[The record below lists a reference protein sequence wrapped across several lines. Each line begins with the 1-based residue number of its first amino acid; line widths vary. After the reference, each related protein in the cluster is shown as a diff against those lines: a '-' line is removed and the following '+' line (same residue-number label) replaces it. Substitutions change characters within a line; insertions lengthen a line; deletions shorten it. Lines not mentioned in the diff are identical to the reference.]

1 MLVFGDAGPTR
12 YESVSMS
19 DFIVRAGQDDRPLQE
34 GIVDPS
40 VIAAPP
46 AIRLRIA
53 MLGRMDV
60 RAVTG
65 EPLLPRSRKTRA
77 VLAILAME
85 APAVVSR
92 QRLADL
98 LWSRRG
104 EEQARGSLRQAL
116 HELQEALGSWGRG
129 LIVATRETVALN
141 LEGVWT
147 DARELPLMARDRAE
161 ALNLLQAELLSD
173 LDGLDAAF
181 DAWLLDQRRRLQDA
195 ALDAATS
202 RLAAA
207 TTAEARAQEARR
219 VLAIDA
225 AQEPVWRILIRAEAE
240 RGDRGAAFAAWEE
253 CRRVF
258 AERFRSAPSPETAA
272 LADSLRGEV
281 IAPQPVV
288 QPRSAARAAR
298 LGVMPFRV
306 LGEEADAGVSLG
318 LAGEITAALARFRW
332 LVLVDSS
339 SIAAAARQ
347 EGGGEA
353 LDLDFSLSGTVQRAG
368 DRVRITLRLTDHRP
382 PEAVVWAERFDRDAS
397 DILALQDEIAA
408 EVVARVD
415 PEILLIEANR
425 AAARPSVHATA
436 YDLLLRAIPAIYRLD
451 RESYELAGSMLAE
464 ATRLEPDYAPAFAWH
479 AYWHL
484 FLVGQGWAQNDADV
498 LARSEA
504 LASRAVA
511 LDPSDAQ
518 ALAILGH
525 VRAFL
530 HHRVA
535 EAVTLYERA
544 LALNPNLPMAWVF
557 SALALSYRG
566 DHVEALRRWERYK
579 RLAPLHPHAFFFD
592 AARLVPLLLLRRH
605 EDVDAAARQVT
616 ALHTGFTFPYKI
628 WLSALGHLGRQEQA
642 AEVRARLAAM
652 EPDFDLAK
660 ARERAPLREQADLDH
675 YLSGLRKA
683 GIS

>member
-1 MLVFGDAGPTR
+1 
-12 YESVSMS
+12 MS
-19 DFIVRAGQDDRPLQE
+19 DLIVRAGQDA
-34 GIVDPS
+34 IPS
-40 VIAAPP
+40 PEVVTDWSEMAAPP
-46 AIRLRIA
+46 TIRLRVT

-77 VLAILAME
+77 VLAIIAME

-116 HELQEALGSWGRG
+116 HELQEVLGSYGRG
-129 LIVATRETVALN
+129 LVVATRETVSLN
-141 LEGVWT
+141 LDSVWI
-147 DARELPLMARDRAE
+147 DARELPLKARERPE
-161 ALNLLQAELLSD
+161 ALNLLQAEFLSD

-181 DAWLLDQRRRLQDA
+181 DAWLQEQRRRLREVT
-195 ALDAATS
+195 LDAATA
-202 RLAAA
+202 RLSAA
-207 TTAEARAQEARR
+207 TTAEGRAQEARR
-219 VLAIDA
+219 VLAIDP
-225 AQEPVWRILIRAEAE
+225 AQEPVWRILIRSEAD

-258 AERFRSAPSPETAA
+258 AERFRGAPSPETAA
-272 LADSLRGEV
+272 LADSLRGELS
-281 IAPQPVV
+281 APQPVV
-288 QPRSAARAAR
+288 APRSAARGAR
-298 LGVMPFRV
+298 LGVMPFHV
-306 LGEEADAGVSLG
+306 LGEAADTEVSLG

-339 SIAAAARQ
+339 SIAAATKQ
-347 EGGGEA
+347 VGGGDS

-368 DRVRITLRLTDHRP
+368 DRVRVTLRLTDYRP
-382 PEAVVWAERFDRDAS
+382 PEAVVWAERFDRDAG
-397 DILALQDEIAA
+397 DLLTLQDEIAA
-408 EVVARVD
+408 EVVARID
-415 PEILLIEANR
+415 PEILMIEANR
-425 AAARPSVHATA
+425 AAARPPVHATA

-451 RESYELAGSMLAE
+451 RRSYELAGSMLAE

-484 FLVGQGWAQNDADV
+484 FLVGQGWAQNGADV
-498 LARSEA
+498 LAKSEA

-535 EAVTLYERA
+535 EAVSLYERA

-566 DHVEALRRWERYK
+566 EHAEALRRWERYK

-592 AARLVPLLLLRRH
+592 AARLVPLLLLHRYD
-605 EDVDAAARQVT
+605 EVDAAARQVT
-616 ALHTGFTFPYKI
+616 ALHSGFTFPYKA
-628 WLSALGHLGRQEQA
+628 WLSALGHLGRQRDA
-642 AEVRARLAAM
+642 AEVRARLATM
-652 EPDFDLAK
+652 EPDFDLVK
-660 ARERAPLREQADLDH
+660 ARERAPMQVPADLDH
-675 YLSGLRKA
+675 YLEGLRKS
-683 GIS
+683 GIT

>member
-1 MLVFGDAGPTR
+1 
-12 YESVSMS
+12 MS
-19 DFIVRAGQDDRPLQE
+19 DLNGIDTQDHRPLAE
-34 GIVDPS
+34 RR
-40 VIAAPP
+40 APEPRADVVP
-46 AIRLRIA
+46 ATRIRLTL
-53 MLGRMDV
+53 LGRMDV

-77 VLAILAME
+77 ILGILAME
-85 APAVVSR
+85 APAPIAR
-92 QRLADL
+92 HRLAEL

-104 EEQARGSLRQAL
+104 EDQARGSLRQAL
-116 HELQEALGSWGRG
+116 HELQDVMGAWGRG

-141 LEGVWT
+141 PDGVWI
-147 DARELPLMARDRAE
+147 DAREVPGMARDRLE
-161 ALNLLQAELLSD
+161 ALNLLQADFLAD

-181 DAWLLDQRRRLQDA
+181 DAWLADQRRRLREI
-195 ALDAATS
+195 ALEAATA

-207 TTAEARAQEARR
+207 ANAEQRAQEARR

-240 RGDRGAAFAAWEE
+240 RGDRGTAFAAWEE

-258 AERFRSAPSPETAA
+258 AERFRSAPSPETSA
-272 LADSLRGEV
+272 LAESLRGEV
-281 IAPQPVV
+281 TAVPPALVRRGSI
-288 QPRSAARAAR
+288 RGAR
-298 LGVMPFRV
+298 LGVVPLRV
-306 LGEEADAGVSLG
+306 IGGDSEGEVSLG

-332 LVLVDSS
+332 LTLVDSS
-339 SIAAAARQ
+339 SVAAAERQ
-347 EGGGEA
+347 DGGTEDLG
-353 LDLDFSLSGTVQRAG
+353 LDFSLSGTVQRSG
-368 DRVRITLRLTDHRP
+368 ERVRVTLRLTDHRP
-382 PEAVVWAERFDRDAS
+382 PESVVWAERFDRDAG

-425 AAARPSVHATA
+425 AVARPQVHANA

-451 RESYELAGSMLAE
+451 RQSYELAGRMLDE

-484 FLVGQGWAQNDADV
+484 FLVGQGWARNDADV
-498 LARSEA
+498 LARSEE

-518 ALAILGH
+518 ALTILGH

-557 SALALSYRG
+557 SALTLSYRG
-566 DHVEALRRWERYK
+566 EHAEALSRWERYK

-592 AARLVPLLLLRRH
+592 AARLVPLLLLHRH
-605 EDVDAAARQVT
+605 ADVDADARRVT
-616 ALHTGFTFPYKI
+616 ALHAGFTFPYKA
-628 WLSALGHLGRQEQA
+628 WLSALGHLGRREQA
-642 AEVRARLAAM
+642 AEVRARLLRI
-652 EPDFDLAK
+652 EPDFSLAK
-660 ARERAPLREQADLDH
+660 ARERAPMQVPADLDH
-675 YLSGLRKA
+675 YLGGLRRA
-683 GIS
+683 GIA

>member
-1 MLVFGDAGPTR
+1 MEPQDRRP
-12 YESVSMS
+12 
-19 DFIVRAGQDDRPLQE
+19 RAERH
-34 GIVDPS
+34 
-40 VIAAPP
+40 APNPHADVMP
-46 AIRLRIA
+46 AIRIRLTL
-53 MLGRMDV
+53 LGRMDV

-77 VLAILAME
+77 ILGVLAME
-85 APAVVSR
+85 APAPISR
-92 QRLADL
+92 QRLSEL

-104 EEQARGSLRQAL
+104 EDQARGSLRQAL
-116 HELQEALGSWGRG
+116 HELQDVMGAWGRG

-141 LEGVWT
+141 AEGVWI
-147 DARELPLMARDRAE
+147 DAREVPGMARDRLE
-161 ALNLLQAELLSD
+161 ALNLLQADLLAD

-181 DAWLLDQRRRLQDA
+181 DAWLAEQRRRLREI
-195 ALDAATS
+195 ALEAATA

-207 TTAEARAQEARR
+207 ANAEQRAQEARR

-240 RGDRGAAFAAWEE
+240 RGDRGTAFAAWEE

-258 AERFRSAPSPETAA
+258 AERFRSAPSPETSA
-272 LADSLRGEV
+272 LAESLRGEV
-281 IAPQPVV
+281 TAVPPALVRRGSI
-288 QPRSAARAAR
+288 RGAR
-298 LGVMPFRV
+298 LGVVPLRV
-306 LGEEADAGVSLG
+306 IGGDSEGEVSLG

-332 LVLVDSS
+332 LTLVDSS
-339 SIAAAARQ
+339 SVAAAERQ
-347 EGGGEA
+347 DGGTEDLG
-353 LDLDFSLSGTVQRAG
+353 LDFSLSGTVQRSG
-368 DRVRITLRLTDHRP
+368 DRVRVTLRLTDHRP
-382 PEAVVWAERFDRDAS
+382 PESVVWAERFDRDAG
-397 DILALQDEIAA
+397 DILTLQDEIAA

-425 AAARPSVHATA
+425 AVARPHVHANA

-451 RESYELAGSMLAE
+451 RQSYELAGRMLDE

-498 LARSEA
+498 LARSEE

-518 ALAILGH
+518 ALTILGH

-557 SALALSYRG
+557 SALTLSYRG
-566 DHVEALRRWERYK
+566 EHAEALTRWERYK

-592 AARLVPLLLLRRH
+592 AARLVPLLLLQRH
-605 EDVDAAARQVT
+605 AEVDADARQVT
-616 ALHTGFTFPYKI
+616 SLHAGFSFPYKA
-628 WLSALGHLGRQEQA
+628 WLSALGHLGRREQA
-642 AEVRARLAAM
+642 AEVRARLLAI
-652 EPDFDLAK
+652 EPDFTLDK
-660 ARERAPLREQADLDH
+660 ARERAPMQVPADLDH
-675 YLSGLRKA
+675 YLGGLRRA

>member
-1 MLVFGDAGPTR
+1 
-12 YESVSMS
+12 MS
-19 DFIVRAGQDDRPLQE
+19 DFAVRPSKDSRPSEAPDLSA
-34 GIVDPS
+34 VPM
-40 VIAAPP
+40 AAAP
-46 AIRLRIA
+46 AIRLRIT

-77 VLAILAME
+77 VLAVLALE
-85 APAVVSR
+85 SPGLVSR

-116 HELQEALGSWGRG
+116 HELQETLGADGRG
-129 LIVATRETVALN
+129 LISATRETVSLN
-141 LEGVWT
+141 DEGVWT
-147 DARELPLMARDRAE
+147 DARALPALARDRVE

-181 DAWLLDQRRRLQDA
+181 DAWLAEQRRRLREV
-195 ALDAATS
+195 ALEAATA

-207 TTAEARAQEARR
+207 TTAESRAQEARR
-219 VLAIDA
+219 VLIIDP
-225 AQEPVWRILIRAEAE
+225 AQEPVWRIMIRAEAE

-272 LADSLRGEV
+272 LAESLRGEATV
-281 IAPQPVV
+281 MQPQPIRRAVV
-288 QPRSAARAAR
+288 RGAR
-298 LGVMPFRV
+298 LGVLPFKV
-306 LGEEADAGVSLG
+306 LGDEADAEVSLG

-332 LVLVDSS
+332 LVLVDSAS
-339 SIAAAARQ
+339 VAAAERQ
-347 EGGGEA
+347 QSGEGA
-353 LDLDFSLSGTVQRAG
+353 LDLDFTLSGTVQRAG
-368 DRVRITLRLTDHRP
+368 GRVRVTLRLTDHRP
-382 PEAVVWAERFDRDAS
+382 PEAVVWAERFDRDAG
-397 DILALQDEIAA
+397 DLLALQDEIAA

-425 AAARPSVHATA
+425 AAARHTVMATA

-451 RESYELAGSMLAE
+451 RQSYELAGAMLTE

-484 FLVGQGWAQNDADV
+484 FLVGQGWAPNGADV
-498 LARSEA
+498 LAKSEE
-504 LASRAVA
+504 LATRAVA

-557 SALALSYRG
+557 SALALSYHG
-566 DHVEALRRWERYK
+566 KHEEALKRWDRYK

-592 AARLVPLLLLRRH
+592 AARLVPLLMMRRH
-605 EDVDAAARQVT
+605 EEVDAAARQVT
-616 ALHTGFTFPYKI
+616 ALHAGFTFPYKI
-628 WLSALGHLGRQEQA
+628 WLSALGHLGRMKEA
-642 AEVRARLAAM
+642 EEVRRHLM
-652 EPDFDLAK
+652 GIEPDFDLAK
-660 ARERAPLREQADLDH
+660 ARERAPLQETHDLAH
-675 YLSGLRKA
+675 YLAGLHKA
-683 GIS
+683 GLT

>member
-1 MLVFGDAGPTR
+1 MAG
-12 YESVSMS
+12 
-19 DFIVRAGQDDRPLQE
+19 
-34 GIVDPS
+34 
-40 VIAAPP
+40 PP
-46 AIRLRIA
+46 AIRLRIT

-77 VLAILAME
+77 VLAVLALE
-85 APAVVSR
+85 SPTLVSR

-116 HELQEALGSWGRG
+116 HELQEALGPDGRG
-129 LIVATRETVALN
+129 LIVATRETVGLLDEA
-141 LEGVWT
+141 VWT
-147 DARELPLMARDRAE
+147 DARALPGLARDRVE

-181 DAWLLDQRRRLQDA
+181 DTWLAEQRRRLRDI
-195 ALDAATS
+195 ALEAATS

-219 VLAIDA
+219 VLAIDP
-225 AQEPVWRILIRAEAE
+225 AQEPVWRIMIRAEAE

-258 AERFRSAPSPETAA
+258 ADRFRSAPSPETAA
-272 LADSLRGEV
+272 LAESLRGEV
-281 IAPQPVV
+281 AVQHPQPV
-288 QPRSAARAAR
+288 RRTTLRGAR
-298 LGVMPFRV
+298 LGVLPFQM
-306 LGEEADAGVSLG
+306 LGSEADAEVSLG

-332 LVLVDSS
+332 LVLVDSAS
-339 SIAAAARQ
+339 VAAVERQ
-347 EGGGEA
+347 ERPEGA
-353 LDLDFSLSGTVQRAG
+353 LDLDFTLSGTVQRAAG
-368 DRVRITLRLTDHRP
+368 RVRVTLRLTDHRP
-382 PEAVVWAERFDRDAS
+382 PEAVVWAERFDRDAG
-397 DILALQDEIAA
+397 DLLTLQDEIAA

-425 AAARPSVHATA
+425 AAARHTVMATA

-451 RESYELAGSMLAE
+451 RQSYELAGSLLTE
-464 ATRLEPDYAPAFAWH
+464 ATKLEPDYAPAFAWH

-484 FLVGQGWAQNDADV
+484 FLVGQGWATNDADV
-498 LARSEA
+498 LAKSEE
-504 LASRAVA
+504 LATRAVA

-518 ALAILGH
+518 GLAILGH

-530 HHRVA
+530 HHRVD

-544 LALNPNLPMAWVF
+544 LQLNPNLPMAWVF

-566 DHVEALRRWERYK
+566 DHEEALRKWGRYK
-579 RLAPLHPHAFFFD
+579 ALAPLHPHAFFFD
-592 AARLVPLLLLRRH
+592 AARLVPLLALRRH
-605 EDVDAAARQVT
+605 EEVDAAARQVT
-616 ALHTGFTFPYKI
+616 ALHAGFSFPYKA
-628 WLSALGHLGRQEQA
+628 WLSALGHLDNQVEA
-642 AEVRARLAAM
+642 ALVRKRLTTI
-652 EPDFDLAK
+652 EPDFDLIK
-660 ARERAPLREQADLDH
+660 ATERAPLQNPADLAH
-675 YLSGLRKA
+675 YVAGLRKA
-683 GIS
+683 GLQ

>member
-1 MLVFGDAGPTR
+1 MA
-12 YESVSMS
+12 
-19 DFIVRAGQDDRPLQE
+19 
-34 GIVDPS
+34 
-40 VIAAPP
+40 AAPV
-46 AIRLRIA
+46 IKLRIT

-77 VLAILAME
+77 VLAILALE
-85 APAVVSR
+85 APNLVSR

-116 HELQEALGSWGRG
+116 HELQESLGHDGRG
-129 LIVATRETVALN
+129 LIIATRETVALDDV
-141 LEGVWT
+141 GVWT
-147 DARELPLMARDRAE
+147 DARALPALARDRVE
-161 ALNLLQAELLSD
+161 ALNLLQTELLSD

-181 DAWLLDQRRRLQDA
+181 DTWLAEQRRRLRDI
-195 ALDAATS
+195 ALEAATA
-202 RLAAA
+202 RLTAA
-207 TTAEARAQEARR
+207 TTAEARAQESRR
-219 VLAIDA
+219 VLAIDP
-225 AQEPVWRILIRAEAE
+225 AQEPIWRIMIRAEAE

-272 LADSLRGEV
+272 LAESLRGEV
-281 IAPQPVV
+281 AVQAPQPV
-288 QPRSAARAAR
+288 RRTTLRGAR
-298 LGVMPFRV
+298 LGVLPFKM
-306 LGEEADAGVSLG
+306 LGDGADPEVSLG

-332 LVLVDSS
+332 LVLVDSAS
-339 SIAAAARQ
+339 LAAVERQ
-347 EGGGEA
+347 ERPEGA

-368 DRVRITLRLTDHRP
+368 ERVRVTLRLTDHRP
-382 PEAVVWAERFDRDAS
+382 PEAVVWAERFDRDAG
-397 DILALQDEIAA
+397 DLLVLQDEIAA

-425 AAARPSVHATA
+425 AASRHSVMSTA

-451 RESYELAGSMLAE
+451 REAYMRAGTLLAE
-464 ATRLEPDYAPAFAWH
+464 ATKLEPDYAPAFAWH

-484 FLVGQGWAQNDADV
+484 FLVGQGWAPAGLDV
-498 LARSEA
+498 LEKSEE

-518 ALAILGH
+518 ALTILAH

-530 HHRVA
+530 HHRVD

-544 LALNPNLPMAWVF
+544 LQLNPNLPMAWVF

-566 DHVEALRRWERYK
+566 DQEEAMRRWDRYK

-592 AARLVPLLLLRRH
+592 SARLVPLLMLRRH
-605 EDVDAAARQVT
+605 EEVDAVARQVT
-616 ALHTGFTFPYKI
+616 ALHTGFTFPYKL
-628 WLSALGHLGRQEQA
+628 WLSALGHLGRLEDA
-642 AEVRARLAAM
+642 DKVSARLLTM
-652 EPDFDLAK
+652 EADFDLAK
-660 ARERAPLREQADLDH
+660 ARARSPLQRPEDLAH
-675 YLSGLRKA
+675 YLAGLRKA
-683 GIS
+683 GLP

>member
-1 MLVFGDAGPTR
+1 MLAL
-12 YESVSMS
+12 ES
-19 DFIVRAGQDDRPLQE
+19 PNL
-34 GIVDPS
+34 
-40 VIAAPP
+40 
-46 AIRLRIA
+46 
-53 MLGRMDV
+53 
-60 RAVTG
+60 
-65 EPLLPRSRKTRA
+65 
-77 VLAILAME
+77 
-85 APAVVSR
+85 VSR

-116 HELQEALGSWGRG
+116 HELQEALGPDGRG
-129 LIVATRETVALN
+129 LILATRETIALN
-141 LEGVWT
+141 DEAVWT
-147 DARELPLMARDRAE
+147 DARALPGLARDRAE

-181 DAWLLDQRRRLQDA
+181 DAWLSEQRRRLRDI
-195 ALDAATS
+195 ALEAATG

-219 VLAIDA
+219 VLAIDP
-225 AQEPVWRILIRAEAE
+225 AQEPVWRIMIRSEAE

-272 LADSLRGEV
+272 LAESLRGEV
-281 IAPQPVV
+281 VVHQPQP
-288 QPRSAARAAR
+288 ARRTTLRGAR
-298 LGVMPFRV
+298 LGVLPFKM
-306 LGEEADAGVSLG
+306 LGEDADNEVSFG

-332 LVLVDSS
+332 LVLVDSAS
-339 SIAAAARQ
+339 VAAAERQ
-347 EGGGEA
+347 ERPEGA
-353 LDLDFSLSGTVQRAG
+353 LGLDFTLSGTVQRAAG
-368 DRVRITLRLTDHRP
+368 RVRVTLRLTDHRP
-382 PEAVVWAERFDRDAS
+382 PEAVVWAERFDRDAG
-397 DILALQDEIAA
+397 DLLALQDEIAA

-425 AAARPSVHATA
+425 AAARHSVMPTA

-451 RESYELAGSMLAE
+451 RQSYELAGSLLTE
-464 ATRLEPDYAPAFAWH
+464 ATRLEPDYGPAFAWH

-484 FLVGQGWAQNDADV
+484 FLVGQGWAPAGEDV
-498 LARSEA
+498 LAKSEE

-535 EAVTLYERA
+535 EAVSLYERA

-557 SALALSYRG
+557 SALTLSYRG
-566 DHVEALRRWERYK
+566 EHAEALRRWDRYK

-592 AARLVPLLLLRRH
+592 SARLVPLLLLHRY
-605 EDVDAAARQVT
+605 EEVDTAARQVT
-616 ALHTGFTFPYKI
+616 ALHAGFTFPYKI
-628 WLSALGHLGRQEQA
+628 WLSALGHLGRAKEA
-642 AEVRARLAAM
+642 AEVRARLSAM
-652 EPDFDLAK
+652 EPDFNLSK
-660 ARERAPLREQADLDH
+660 ARERAPFQPAVDLDH
-675 YLSGLRKA
+675 YVEGLRKA
-683 GIS
+683 GLE

>member
-1 MLVFGDAGPTR
+1 
-12 YESVSMS
+12 MS
-19 DFIVRAGQDDRPLQE
+19 DLTGIEMQDRRPFAEVGPSVGRAGTPT
-34 GIVDPS
+34 
-40 VIAAPP
+40 P
-46 AIRLRIA
+46 ARLRVT

-65 EPLLPRSRKTRA
+65 ESLVPRSRKTRA
-77 VLAILAME
+77 VLGVLAMD
-85 APAVVSR
+85 APTPISR
-92 QRLADL
+92 QRLAEL

-104 EEQARGSLRQAL
+104 EDQARGSLRQAL
-116 HELQEALGSWGRG
+116 HELQDVLGEWGRG
-129 LIVATRETVALN
+129 LIVATRETVAIN
-141 LEGVWT
+141 TEGVWI
-147 DARELPLMARDRAE
+147 DAREVPAMARDRLE
-161 ALNLLQAELLSD
+161 ALNLLQADLLAD

-181 DAWLLDQRRRLQDA
+181 DIWLAEQRRRLRDV
-195 ALDAATS
+195 ALDAATA

-207 TTAEARAQEARR
+207 GNVEQRVQEARR
-219 VLAIDA
+219 VLAIDP

-240 RGDRGAAFAAWEE
+240 RGDRGTAFAAWEE
-253 CRRVF
+253 CRRIF
-258 AERFRSAPSPETAA
+258 AERFRSAPSPETSA
-272 LADSLRGEV
+272 LAESLRGEV
-281 IAPQPVV
+281 AAPV
-288 QPRSAARAAR
+288 QVTPRRGSIRGAR
-298 LGVMPFRV
+298 LGVVPLR
-306 LGEEADAGVSLG
+306 LIGGGTDADVSLG

-339 SIAAAARQ
+339 SVAAAERQ
-347 EGGGEA
+347 PGGGEE
-353 LDLDFSLSGTVQRAG
+353 LGLDFSLSGSVQRSG
-368 DRVRITLRLTDHRP
+368 DRVRVTLRLTDHRP
-382 PEAVVWAERFDRDAS
+382 PESVVWAERFDRDAG

-425 AAARPSVHATA
+425 AVARPHVHANA

-451 RESYELAGSMLAE
+451 RQSYELAGRMLDE

-484 FLVGQGWAQNDADV
+484 FLVGQGWAQNDGDV
-498 LARSEA
+498 LAKSEE

-518 ALAILGH
+518 ALTVLGH

-535 EAVTLYERA
+535 EAVTLYDRA

-566 DHVEALRRWERYK
+566 QHAEALTRWERYK

-592 AARLVPLLLLRRH
+592 AARLVPLLLLHRH
-605 EDVDAAARQVT
+605 ADVDADARRVT
-616 ALHTGFTFPYKI
+616 ALHAGFTFPYKA
-628 WLSALGHLGRQEQA
+628 WLSALGHLGRREQA
-642 AEVRARLAAM
+642 AEVRARLLAI
-652 EPDFDLAK
+652 EPDFTLAK
-660 ARERAPLREQADLDH
+660 ARERAPMRVPADLDH
-675 YLSGLRKA
+675 YLGGLRRA

>member
-1 MLVFGDAGPTR
+1 
-12 YESVSMS
+12 
-19 DFIVRAGQDDRPLQE
+19 
-34 GIVDPS
+34 
-40 VIAAPP
+40 
-46 AIRLRIA
+46 

-65 EPLLPRSRKTRA
+65 EPLLPRSRKTRGVLA
-77 VLAILAME
+77 VLALE
-85 APAVVSR
+85 APNLVSR

-116 HELQEALGSWGRG
+116 HELQDALGPDGRG
-129 LIVATRETVALN
+129 LIIATRETVALDDA
-141 LEGVWT
+141 GVWT
-147 DARELPLMARDRAE
+147 DARALPALARDRVE
-161 ALNLLQAELLSD
+161 ALSLLQTELLSD

-181 DAWLLDQRRRLQDA
+181 DAWLADQRRRLHDI
-195 ALDAATS
+195 ALEAATA

-207 TTAEARAQEARR
+207 TTAEARAQESRR
-219 VLAIDA
+219 VLAIDP
-225 AQEPVWRILIRAEAE
+225 AQEPIWRIMIRAEAE

-272 LADSLRGEV
+272 LAESLRGEV
-281 IAPQPVV
+281 VVQAPQP
-288 QPRSAARAAR
+288 ARRTTLRGAR
-298 LGVMPFRV
+298 LGVLPFKM
-306 LGEEADAGVSLG
+306 LGDGADPEVSLG

-332 LVLVDSS
+332 LVLVDSAS
-339 SIAAAARQ
+339 VAAVERQ
-347 EGGGEA
+347 ERPEGA

-368 DRVRITLRLTDHRP
+368 DRVRVTLRLTDHRP
-382 PEAVVWAERFDRDAS
+382 PEAVVWAERFDRDAG
-397 DILALQDEIAA
+397 DLLALQDEIAA

-425 AAARPSVHATA
+425 AAARPSVMSTA

-451 RESYELAGSMLAE
+451 RESYELAGSLLSE
-464 ATRLEPDYAPAFAWH
+464 ATKLEPDYAPAFAWH

-484 FLVGQGWAQNDADV
+484 FLVGQGWAPNDAEV
-498 LARSEA
+498 LAKSEE
-504 LASRAVA
+504 LATRAVA

-518 ALAILGH
+518 GLAILGH

-535 EAVTLYERA
+535 EAVALYERA

-566 DHVEALRRWERYK
+566 EHEEALRRWERYK

-592 AARLVPLLLLRRH
+592 SARLVPLLMLGRY
-605 EDVDAAARQVT
+605 EEVDAAARQVT
-616 ALHTGFTFPYKI
+616 ALHAGFSFPYKA
-628 WLSALGHLGRQEQA
+628 WLSALGYLGQTAEA
-642 AEVRARLAAM
+642 AEVRKRLSVI
-652 EPDFDLAK
+652 EPGFDLIK
-660 ARERAPLREQADLDH
+660 ARERAPFQPVRDGEDKGKTIDLD
-675 YLSGLRKA
+675 YYIEGLRRA
-683 GIS
+683 GLT

>member
-1 MLVFGDAGPTR
+1 
-12 YESVSMS
+12 MS
-19 DFIVRAGQDDRPLQE
+19 DLIVRAGQDERPPLD
-34 GIVDPS
+34 GIVEPALLA
-40 VIAAPP
+40 AAPP
-46 AIRLRIA
+46 VRLRITL
-53 MLGRMDV
+53 LGRMDA

-65 EPLLPRSRKTRA
+65 EPLMPRSRKTRA
-77 VLAILAME
+77 LLAILALD
-85 APAVVSR
+85 APAPVLR

-98 LWSRRG
+98 LWSRRA

-116 HELQEALGSWGRG
+116 HELQEALGPWGRG
-129 LIVATRETVALN
+129 LISATRETVALN
-141 LEGVWT
+141 LDGVWI
-147 DARELPLMARDRAE
+147 DARELPQMARDRVE

-173 LDGLDAAF
+173 LDGLDGAF
-181 DAWLLDQRRRLQDA
+181 DAWLTEQRRRLRES

-207 TTAEARAQEARR
+207 ATAELRAQEARR

-258 AERFRSAPSPETAA
+258 ADRFRSAPSPETAA
-272 LADSLRGEV
+272 LAESLRGEV
-281 IAPQPVV
+281 AAPSPPV
-288 QPRSAARAAR
+288 PARSAARGAR

-306 LGEEADAGVSLG
+306 LGGDADAEVSLG

-332 LVLVDSS
+332 LVLVDSP
-339 SIAAAARQ
+339 SIAAATRQ
-347 EGGGEA
+347 QSGGDS
-353 LDLDFSLSGTVQRAG
+353 LDLDFTLAGTVQRSG
-368 DRVRITLRLTDHRP
+368 DRVRVMLRLTDHRP
-382 PEAVVWAERFDRDAS
+382 PEAVVWAERFDRDAG

-425 AAARPSVHATA
+425 AAARPTVHATA

-451 RESYELAGSMLAE
+451 RQSYELAGSMLAE

-498 LARSEA
+498 LAKSEA

-566 DHVEALRRWERYK
+566 EHAEALRRWDRYK

-592 AARLVPLLLLRRH
+592 ATRLVPLLLMGRY

-616 ALHTGFTFPYKI
+616 ALHSGFTFPYKA
-628 WLSALGHLGRQEQA
+628 WLCALGHLGRMEEA
-642 AEVRARLAAM
+642 AQVRARLLAM
-652 EPDFDLAK
+652 EPDFDLVK
-660 ARERAPLREQADLDH
+660 ARERAPMQVPADLDR
-675 YLSGLRKA
+675 YLAGLRKA
-683 GIS
+683 GIA

>member
-1 MLVFGDAGPTR
+1 
-12 YESVSMS
+12 MS
-19 DFIVRAGQDDRPLQE
+19 GLKGMDTQDRKPLAELRALELRADE
-34 GIVDPS
+34 
-40 VIAAPP
+40 PP
-46 AIRLRIA
+46 AIRLRLTL
-53 MLGRMDV
+53 LGRMDV

-77 VLAILAME
+77 ILGVLAME
-85 APAVVSR
+85 APAPISR
-92 QRLADL
+92 QRLSEL

-104 EEQARGSLRQAL
+104 EDQARGSLRQAL
-116 HELQEALGSWGRG
+116 HELQDVIGEWGRG

-141 LEGVWT
+141 AEGVWI
-147 DARELPLMARDRAE
+147 DAREIPGMARDRLE
-161 ALNLLQAELLSD
+161 ALNLLQADLLAD

-181 DAWLLDQRRRLQDA
+181 DAWLAEQRRRLREI
-195 ALDAATS
+195 ALDAATA

-207 TTAEARAQEARR
+207 ANAEQRAQEARR

-240 RGDRGAAFAAWEE
+240 RGDRGTAFAAWEE

-258 AERFRSAPSPETAA
+258 AERFRSAPSPETSA
-272 LADSLRGEV
+272 LAESLRGEV
-281 IAPQPVV
+281 SVVAPP
-288 QPRSAARAAR
+288 PSRRGSIRGAR
-298 LGVMPFRV
+298 LGVVPLRV
-306 LGEEADAGVSLG
+306 IGGDSDGEVSLG

-332 LVLVDSS
+332 LTLVDSS
-339 SIAAAARQ
+339 SIAAAERQ
-347 EGGGEA
+347 AGGTEDLG
-353 LDLDFSLSGTVQRAG
+353 LDFSLSGTVQRGG
-368 DRVRITLRLTDHRP
+368 DRVRVTLRLTDHRP
-382 PEAVVWAERFDRDAS
+382 PESVVWAERFDRDAG

-425 AAARPSVHATA
+425 AVARPQVHANA

-451 RESYELAGSMLAE
+451 RQSYDLAGTMLDE

-498 LARSEA
+498 LAKSEE

-518 ALAILGH
+518 ALTILGH

-566 DHVEALRRWERYK
+566 EHVEALKRWERYK

-592 AARLVPLLLLRRH
+592 AARLVPLLLLHRH
-605 EDVDAAARQVT
+605 ADVDADARRVT
-616 ALHTGFTFPYKI
+616 QLHAGFTFPYKA
-628 WLSALGHLGRQEQA
+628 WLSALGHLGRREQA
-642 AEVRARLAAM
+642 AEVRTRLFAI
-652 EPDFDLAK
+652 EPGFNLAK
-660 ARERAPLREQADLDH
+660 ARERAPMQVPADLDH
-675 YLSGLRKA
+675 YLGGLRRA